1 MKEIRKTRANINE
14 IEKKKTI
21 EKNSE
26 NKSWFC
32 GKISK
37 INKPLARLSKKK
49 KKKGVNLSIK
59 LEIKRIKIKKDPK
72 GLL

>member
-49 KKKGVNLSIK
+49 KKKRSEFIN
-59 LEIKRIKIKKDPK
+59 KIRNKKDK
-72 GLL
+72 NKKRS

>member
-26 NKSWFC
+26 TKIWFC

-37 INKPLARLSKKK
+37 INKPLARL
-49 KKKGVNLSIK
+49 IK
-59 LEIKRIKIKKDPK
+59 TTKMEGIHQ
-72 GLL
+72 

>member
-49 KKKGVNLSIK
+49 QMEGIHQ
-59 LEIKRIKIKKDPK
+59 
-72 GLL
+72 